1 MGKRIMNPCSC
12 GSMKRRCREVSNITN
27 INSIFYVRCPDCGK
41 VSSAWLA
48 KNQAIRAWNKE
59 NPITER
65 EGE

>member
-1 MGKRIMNPCSC
+1 
-12 GSMKRRCREVSNITN
+12 MKRRCREVSNITN